1 MMSSQDRCC
10 LTINVL
16 GRNPEVEISREK
28 FEEIKQCITALNAAL
43 AAEEK
48 YELITC
54 NYLEYE
60 QDLLNCALAHQ
71 LRFSADYIDMFDEIT
86 KFNRRITNILT
97 STRMYM
103 DHMPRHLR
111 SCLPSEDK
119 TEVESF
125 FQGLTHGE
133 YDAYFEYAF
142 LEALRNHLQHAG
154 LCVSQVTLDN
164 KNYPV
169 SDGGRLWENRTL
181 VFTDKKL
188 LGGNPDFKKIV
199 INRMPDKVELT
210 TAIRVYIGCISR
222 VHDKIRD
229 RIQVSVDA
237 ARASLEETLK
247 SYSDQCDSPTNMV
260 HANRYSSAQESPE
273 EVVLIFFEWDNIRI
287 KLQNK
292 NMKNSN
298 LARHYVSNRTNT
310 TTILP
315 EADNPTI

>member
-1 MMSSQDRCC
+1 MILSQDRYC

-16 GRNPEVEISREK
+16 GRNPEVDISKEE
-28 FEEIKQCITALNAAL
+28 FENIKQCNAALNAAL
-43 AAEEK
+43 AVEEK

-71 LRFSADYIDMFDEIT
+71 LRFSADYTDMFDEIT

-103 DHMPRHLR
+103 DHMPRHLKR
-111 SCLPSEDK
+111 CLPAEDK

-125 FQGLTHGE
+125 FEMLTHGE

-164 KNYPV
+164 RNYPV

-181 VFTDKKL
+181 VFTEKKL
-188 LGGNPDFKKIV
+188 LDGNPDFKKSV
-199 INRMPDKVELT
+199 INRMPDKIELT

-222 VHDKIRD
+222 IHDKVRD
-229 RIQVSVDA
+229 KIQISVDA
-237 ARASLEETLK
+237 ARASLEEILK
-247 SYSDQCDSPTNMV
+247 KYSDLCASPTKMV
-260 HANRYSSAQESPE
+260 HANRYSSAQDSPE
-273 EVVLIFFEWDNIRI
+273 EVVLIFFEWDDIRI

-292 NMKNSN
+292 NMTNSN
-298 LARHYVSNRTNT
+298 RARHYVSNRTNT

-315 EADNPTI
+315 EASDPA

>member
-1 MMSSQDRCC
+1 MLSQDRYC
-10 LTINVL
+10 LTINIL
-16 GRNPEVEISREK
+16 DRNPEIEISREK
-28 FEEIKQCITALNAAL
+28 FEDIKQCTATLSAAL
-43 AAEEK
+43 AVEEK

-54 NYLEYE
+54 NYVEYE

-111 SCLPSEDK
+111 KCLPAEDK
-119 TEVESF
+119 AELELF
-125 FQGLTHGE
+125 LKGLTHRE

-164 KNYPV
+164 RNYPV
-169 SDGGRLWENRTL
+169 DDGGRLWENRTL

-188 LGGNPDFKKIV
+188 LEGNPEFKKFV
-199 INRMPDKVELT
+199 LNKMPDKVELT

-222 VHDKIRD
+222 IHDKIRN
-229 RIQVSVDA
+229 RIQTSVDA

-247 SYSDQCDSPTNMV
+247 NYSDQCASPTKMV
-260 HANRYSSAQESPE
+260 HANRYSPTQDTPE

-292 NMKNSN
+292 NMRKSN
-298 LARHYVSNRTNT
+298 LSRHYVSNRTNT
-310 TTILP
+310 TTIP
-315 EADNPTI
+315 PATGNPT